1 MIKRYLVTAALPY
14 ANGPLHFGHVAGC
27 YLPADC
33 YTRFLRLCHQEVIF
47 ISGSDEYGIAI
58 SLNAELARHSE
69 KEHIDYYYSMHR
81 RIFSK
86 LGISFDHYSR
96 TSWKGHPQTVYQ
108 FFKDLQKNGYI
119 EEKVGKHLYSEV
131 EKRFLADRY
140 VIGTCPKCLY
150 EEARG
155 DECPSC
161 GGSFEAGD
169 LIHPR
174 SKLTN
179 APLTMRSSTHW
190 YLCLDRMKKPLA
202 KWLRQKDWKSNV
214 IHFAEN
220 YIQDLKPRAITR
232 DLHWGI
238 PFPDATGKV
247 FYVWFDA
254 PIGYISAT
262 KEWAEK
268 IGQPYAWENYWLDSK
283 TSLVQFIGKD
293 NIPFHAIIFP
303 AMIMGQNIRYKLVD
317 ELPANEFYHLEG
329 KKFNKSS
336 NWFIDINDFLERY
349 DVDQLRYT
357 LAANAPEHHD
367 SSFTWQ
373 DFFMRCN
380 AELVGKYGNF
390 VHRVLTFIQQHL
402 NGIIP
407 EFFYLNKEDRSFIK
421 NLETLL
427 VEGKECYSTF
437 CLRKASQ
444 IIMEMASLG
453 NQYFDRERPWKLI
466 QESDNK
472 ERLHTILHLCL
483 RAIQYLALLSYPIM
497 PGTSERLWILLGET
511 VSIVDKGWDTVSKRK
526 LMSGRKLPIPHRLFK
541 KLELEQIKKEES
553 KLQTLGNS
561 ENPSNDSLIKSPT
574 SDVKTLID
582 FSTLDAVDLRVG
594 EILSAEKVPKTD
606 SLLQLQVD
614 VGFEK
619 RTIISGIAKFYEPS
633 DLIGKKVIVV
643 LNLAVKKIRGIE
655 SQGMLLAASDGNIV
669 ELPLCETVK
678 VGSRIS

>member
-14 ANGPLHFGHVAGC
+14 ANGPLHFGHLAGC

-33 YTRFLRLCHQEVIF
+33 YTRFLRLCHKEVIF

-58 SLNAELARHSE
+58 TLNAELARHSE

-96 TSWKGHPQTVYQ
+96 TSWKGHSQTVYQ

-119 EEKVGKHLYSEV
+119 EEKVGKHLYSEL

-140 VIGTCPKCLY
+140 VIGTCPKCFY

-155 DECPSC
+155 DECPNC

-169 LIHPR
+169 LLHPR

-179 APLTMRSSTHW
+179 APLTLRSSTHW
-190 YLCLDRMKKPLA
+190 YLCLDRLKRPLA
-202 KWLRQKDWKSNV
+202 RWLRQKDWKSNV

-220 YIQDLKPRAITR
+220 YIEDLKSRAITR

-336 NWFIDINDFLERY
+336 NWFIDINDFLSSY

-390 VHRVLTFIQQHL
+390 AHRVLTFVQQHMQ
-402 NGIIP
+402 GIIP
-407 EFFYLNKEDRSFIK
+407 EFFYLNREDRAFVK
-421 NLETLL
+421 GLETLL
-427 VEGKECYSTF
+427 AEGKECYSTF
-437 CLRKASQ
+437 CVRKASQ

-453 NQYFDRERPWKLI
+453 NQYFDKEKPWKLI
-466 QESDNK
+466 KDPDNK
-472 ERLHTILHLCL
+472 ERLHTVLHLCL
-483 RAIQYLALLSYPIM
+483 RAIQYLALLSYPII
-497 PGTSERLWILLGET
+497 PGTSEKLWSLLGET

-526 LMSGRKLPIPHRLFK
+526 LMSGRRLPIPERLFK
-541 KLELEQIKKEES
+541 KLELDQLKKEEA

-561 ENPSNDSLIKSPT
+561 ENPSNESITKSPL
-574 SDVKTLID
+574 SDVKTPIEL
-582 FSTLDAVDLRVG
+582 STLNAVDLRIG
-594 EILSAEKVPKTD
+594 EIISAEKIPKTD
-606 SLLQLQVD
+606 ALLQLQVD

-633 DLIGKKVIVV
+633 HLIGKKVIVV
-643 LNLAVKKIRGIE
+643 LNLAPKKIRGME
-655 SQGMLLAASDGNIV
+655 SQGMLLAASDGNIL
-669 ELPLCETVK
+669 ELPICQSIK